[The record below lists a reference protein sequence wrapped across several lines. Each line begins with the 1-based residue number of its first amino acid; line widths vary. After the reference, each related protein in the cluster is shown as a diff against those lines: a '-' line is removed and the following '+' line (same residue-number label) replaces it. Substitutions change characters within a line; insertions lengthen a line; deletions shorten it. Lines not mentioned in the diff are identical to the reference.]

1 MTGGAYFPPIEAD
14 PADPEPQG
22 WAGQLAELIPLLRR
36 VEMLDPNRPV
46 RLRVDDAEEPGGACS
61 VSAFIAL
68 PFDVLISRAL
78 PWDGTYPAMDRT
90 VALVPLI
97 DYLLGEGPEPAAQDA
112 LWRGGLPPARGWT
125 RLDTI
130 DDEVIRERVRV
141 GAAAVKELTDQA
153 ARGEQVRQVAIDA
166 LLDSVVLT
174 VSAAPEPGSGAGP
187 GSGNATAP
195 IPLRTLSA
203 LTRMGFARRESMVG
217 IDVARGWIRVAA
229 VFGAAYAVPAAGPG
243 APRTGGLGML
253 PVVR

>member
-14 PADPEPQG
+14 PHDPEPQG
-22 WAGQLAELIPLLRR
+22 WAGLLVDLIPLLRR
-36 VEMLDPNRPV
+36 VEMLDPDRPV
-46 RLRVDDAEEPGGACS
+46 RLRVDLAQEAGGASS

-78 PWDGTYPAMDRT
+78 PWDDAYPAMDRT
-90 VALVPLI
+90 VGLVPLI
-97 DYLLGEGPEPAAQDA
+97 DFLLGEGPEPSAQDE

-125 RLDTI
+125 RLDTL

-141 GAAAVKELTDQA
+141 GATAVRELTDGA
-153 ARGEQVRQVAIDA
+153 ADGEQIRQVAIDA

-174 VSAAPEPGSGAGP
+174 VSAAAGE
-187 GSGNATAP
+187 GNATAP

-203 LTRMGFARRESMVG
+203 LTRMGFVRRESTVG
-217 IDVARGWIRVAA
+217 VDIARGWIRVAA
-229 VFGAAYAVPAAGPG
+229 VFGAAYAVPAARPG

-253 PVVR
+253 PMAR

>member
-14 PADPEPQG
+14 PHDPEPQG
-22 WAGQLAELIPLLRR
+22 WAGLLVDLIPLLRR
-36 VEMLDPNRPV
+36 VEMLDPDRPV
-46 RLRVDDAEEPGGACS
+46 RLRVDLAQEAGGASS

-78 PWDGTYPAMDRT
+78 PWDDAYPAMDRT
-90 VALVPLI
+90 VGLVPLI
-97 DYLLGEGPEPAAQDA
+97 DFLLGEGPEPSAQDE

-125 RLDTI
+125 RLDTL

-141 GAAAVKELTDQA
+141 GATALRELTDGA
-153 ARGEQVRQVAIDA
+153 ADGEQIRQVAIDA

-174 VSAAPEPGSGAGP
+174 VSAAAGE
-187 GSGNATAP
+187 GNATAP

-203 LTRMGFARRESMVG
+203 LTRMGFVRRESTVG
-217 IDVARGWIRVAA
+217 VDIARGWIRVAA
-229 VFGAAYAVPAAGPG
+229 VFGAAYAVPAARPG

-253 PVVR
+253 PMAR